1 MIEQDMVN
9 EIKIQAIKEMLALHY
24 KKREDISSSC
34 DTLIDIVTIN
44 QYMESLK

>member
-1 MIEQDMVN
+1 MIDQDMVN
-9 EIKIQAIKEMLALHY
+9 EIKIQAIKEMLSLHY